1 MPWDADLLALL
12 VVITAAYTCASALG
26 FGANVLSV
34 ALGAH
39 LLPVDQ
45 ILPAILP
52 TSLALSGWIAWRQRR
67 HIAGRVL
74 GREVLPWALI
84 GFPLGLFVFQTSD
97 TALLQRM
104 LGAVVAV
111 LGLAELL
118 RARGNSAAEGRP
130 LPRGASRGLLISGG
144 FVQGLFASGGP
155 LVVYVLSRRGLEKG
169 AFRATLCLLWVLLN
183 SVLLVSY
190 GLSGRIDQASL
201 QLTAWVVLPMVLGL
215 FYGQHLHSR
224 MHLTAFRRAVDIVLL
239 ASGVVLLVRG

>member
-1 MPWDADLLALL
+1 MPDADLFALL
-12 VVITAAYTCASALG
+12 VAITAAYTCASALG

-52 TSLALSGWIAWRQRR
+52 TSLVLSGWIAWRQRS

-74 GREVLPWALI
+74 SREVLPWALV

-97 TALLQRM
+97 TAFLQRM

-111 LGLAELL
+111 LGLVELL
-118 RARGNSAAEGRP
+118 RARGSTAAETQR
-130 LPRGASRGLLISGG
+130 LPAAASRGLLISGG

-155 LVVYVLSRRGLEKG
+155 LVVYVLSRHGLAKG

-190 GLSGRIDQASL
+190 GMSGRIGGASL

-215 FYGQHLHSR
+215 FLGQQLHSR
-224 MHLTAFRRAVDIVLL
+224 LHLTAFRKAVDCVLL